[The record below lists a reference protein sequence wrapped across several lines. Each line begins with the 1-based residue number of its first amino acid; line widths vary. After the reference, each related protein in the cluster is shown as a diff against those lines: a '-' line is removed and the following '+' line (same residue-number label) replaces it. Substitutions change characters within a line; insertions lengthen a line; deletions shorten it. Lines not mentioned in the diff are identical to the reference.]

1 MRELYRSLK
10 IFTGRNPVRDWLK
23 CLAVV
28 LAAGAVSVLLDFSN
42 MGTESDI
49 ADFMAG
55 LFSGIICIGPVFG
68 VLMISAIYAYNIPTA
83 QGYKYLHSIADSD
96 KHYLRAIIAANIGV
110 VGIALICIAAQLA
123 VCALTQAGR
132 PPILETLF
140 MFMSIA
146 GIINLIGSARQLWLR
161 MLCIAPVC
169 FVSGMVFGNYAADSD
184 SGIFS
189 SVLVIPAIIIAVAL
203 YIAGIVYALMTSA
216 KKWRRCNEGT

>member
-23 CLAVV
+23 CLAAV
-28 LAAGAVSVLLDFSN
+28 LAAAVAVLLEFAN
-42 MGTESDI
+42 MQEGNDI
-49 ADFMAG
+49 VDFMAG
-55 LFSGIICIGPVFG
+55 LFSGFVCIGPVLG
-68 VLMISAIYAYNIPTA
+68 VLMISAIYAYNIPAT

-110 VGIALICIAAQLA
+110 VGIGLICIVAQLA
-123 VCALTQAGR
+123 LCALVQEGR

-161 MLCIAPVC
+161 VLCIAPVC

-189 SVLVIPAIIIAVAL
+189 SVLVIPAIIIAAAL
-203 YIAGIVYALMTSA
+203 YIAGIIYALLTSA